1 MAKSAKLN
9 MSTTIK
15 DRIQR
20 CRSAM
25 KKNEI
30 DAYLITKPHDYYYLT
45 GFTGEDSAVLVTSKA
60 ITVFT
65 DSRFDETV
73 ALECPW
79 AKKILRR
86 SLITEPIGQF
96 CKDKKIEKVW
106 VQPDGVN
113 LAELKNLK
121 RHCRPAKMTEA
132 PDLVRDM
139 RKLKDAGE
147 VKIITEAIRI
157 AEESLIALR
166 KFIKP
171 GQTENEIAARLEYE
185 MRMRGASAP
194 SFPSI
199 VAVGPNGSLPHY
211 RPGQRAVKKGS
222 AILIDW
228 GARYK
233 SYCSDLTRV
242 LFVGSIPRTIG
253 TVYGIVAEAQQRAVD
268 AIKPGMRMCDVDA
281 VARDHIKKAG
291 YGKNFGHGLGHGLGL
306 DVHEAPS
313 LSFRSDAKL
322 EPGML
327 VTVEPGIYLP
337 GVGGV
342 RIEDDVLVTET
353 GSKVL
358 SRLFKD
364 INDAVI

>member
-1 MAKSAKLN
+1 
-9 MSTTIK
+9 
-15 DRIQR
+15 
-20 CRSAM
+20 M
-25 KKNEI
+25 KKNEV

-45 GFTGEDSAVLVTSKA
+45 GFTGEDSAVLVTSRA
-60 ITVFT
+60 ITIFT
-65 DSRFDETV
+65 DGRFDETF

-86 SLITEPIGQF
+86 SLIAEPIGQF
-96 CKDKKIEKVW
+96 CKDKGVEKLH

-121 RHCRPAKMTEA
+121 KFCKPTKTAEA
-132 PDLVRDM
+132 PDLIRDM
-139 RKLKDAGE
+139 RTLKDAGE
-147 VKIITEAIRI
+147 VKIITQAIRI
-157 AEESLIALR
+157 AEESMLALR
-166 KFIKP
+166 RFIKP

-194 SFPSI
+194 SFSSI

-222 AILIDW
+222 AVLIDW

-253 TVYGIVAEAQQRAVD
+253 AVYSIVANAQHLAID
-268 AIKPGMRMCDVDA
+268 AIRPGVRMYDVDA
-281 VARDHIKKAG
+281 VARDHIKNAG

-313 LSFRSDAKL
+313 LSYRSDAKL
-322 EPGML
+322 EAGML

-342 RIEDDVLVTET
+342 RIEDDVLVTKT
-353 GSKVL
+353 GARVL
-358 SRLFKD
+358 SRLSKD